1 MVRVGQ
7 GAGLSGDSVPI
18 GQAASDPADVVR
30 QRVGRLGPSPDPMA
44 ALHKA
49 GSIWN
54 EQLEAAARLRHDYQL
69 RVAAMMPASARVG
82 ERVDESTVAIGVP
95 LSMAP
100 DGYRVWATEIG
111 DEPAPGNNH
120 RRLLQLVIDMVVDG
134 QSVRQCEVWYRV
146 DRRQLEVA
154 LRFALDRYPL

>member
-1 MVRVGQ
+1 MVKAGQ
-7 GAGLSGDSVPI
+7 GAGLSGDSIPI

-30 QRVGRLGPSPDPMA
+30 QRVRRLGPGPDPMA

-49 GSIWN
+49 GSITN
-54 EQLEAAARLRHDYQL
+54 EHLEAAARLRHDYQL
-69 RVAAMMPASARVG
+69 RVAAMMPASARLG

-111 DEPAPGNNH
+111 NEPAPGPSGH
-120 RRLLQLVIDMVVDG
+120 GLLELTINIVVDG
-134 QSVRQCEVWYRV
+134 KTIRQCEGWYRANHARIV
-146 DRRQLEVA
+146 EA
-154 LRFALDRYPL
+154 LRSALDRYPL